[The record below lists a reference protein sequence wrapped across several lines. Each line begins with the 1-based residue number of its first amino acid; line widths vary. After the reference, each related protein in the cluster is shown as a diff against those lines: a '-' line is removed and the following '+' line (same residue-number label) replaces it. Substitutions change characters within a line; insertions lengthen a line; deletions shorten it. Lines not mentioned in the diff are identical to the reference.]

1 MLAFLTPITAPLGIS
16 NPDFVVAATG
26 MVTFMVFAFLGS
38 SKAYSAFFGTVV
50 GIGIYVVLQTL
61 LGPAYISPETAKVLN
76 PSVSTFLIGSSAYL
90 IPILFFLGPIN
101 GGLNVKGADNAVMR
115 AFES

>member
-1 MLAFLTPITAPLGIS
+1 M
-16 NPDFVVAATG
+16 
-26 MVTFMVFAFLGS
+26 
-38 SKAYSAFFGTVV
+38 

-101 GGLNVKGADNAVMR
+101 GGLNVKGAGNAVMR